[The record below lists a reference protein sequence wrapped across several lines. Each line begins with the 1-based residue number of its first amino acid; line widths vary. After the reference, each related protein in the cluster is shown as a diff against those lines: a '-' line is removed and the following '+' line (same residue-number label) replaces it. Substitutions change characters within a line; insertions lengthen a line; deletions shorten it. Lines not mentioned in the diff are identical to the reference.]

1 MIVYSNDNPE
11 FKSLLRQLVEPSE
24 IKKVFKSLFAE
35 KFYFILIF

>member
-11 FKSLLRQLVEPSE
+11 FKPLLRQLVELSE
-24 IKKVFKSLFAE
+24 IKKICKSLFAE